1 MDRGSELSKIR
12 HSAAHVLAAAVL
24 RLFPNAKLDIGP
36 ATEAGFYYD
45 FDLDHKFS
53 QQDLEKIEAEMRKII
68 AENQQFTRKIVS
80 REEAMAMM
88 KLRNQPYKLERLAD
102 IPEGEEISLYSNGEF
117 VDLCRGEHINST
129 GEIGAIKLLGI
140 AGAYYRGSEKNKQLQ
155 RISGT
160 AFASQGEL
168 DEYLNAL
175 EEAKKRDHRKLG
187 KELKLFL
194 ISDEVGQGMILWLP
208 RGAIIRK
215 ELQNFILEELEKH
228 GYQQV
233 FTPHIAKLGL
243 FRTSGHFPYYKES
256 QFAPLPDRLTLEKNI
271 SAGQSCEEMFSALE
285 AGQAEGFLLKP
296 MNCPG
301 HIVIYMAEPRS
312 YRDLPLKLAEFGTV
326 YRWEQ
331 SGELS
336 GMTRVR
342 SFTQDDAHIFCTE
355 QQLRDEISGCLSLV
369 KVIFKTLG
377 MEKFRVRIGLR
388 AKNSDKYIGSD
399 ANWAAAEEVLRSAAG
414 ELEVPFEENEGEAAF
429 YGPKIDFVVQDVIGR
444 EWQLGTVQVDYNLPE
459 RFNMSYIGPDN
470 REHRPIMIH
479 RAPFG
484 SLERFVGL
492 LIEHFGG
499 DFPTWLAPEQ
509 VRIIPLG
516 DSLVGYANTVCGELK
531 AHGIRC
537 STDSSSDKLNA
548 KIRRAEVEKIPH
560 MFVLGPREADTSSV
574 SIRSRVDK
582 SFTGTLQLQDAI
594 MHLRKLID
602 SRKLSHLAMS
612 SCEII

>member
-36 ATEAGFYYD
+36 ATETGFYYD

-68 AENQQFTRKIVS
+68 GENQKFSKTIVA
-80 REEAMAMM
+80 REEAVTLM
-88 KLRNQPYKLERLAD
+88 KSRNQPYKLERLAD
-102 IPEGEEISLYSNGEF
+102 IPGGEDISLYANGEF

-168 DEYLNAL
+168 SAYLNAL

-194 ISDEVGQGMILWLP
+194 ISDEVGPGMVLWLP
-208 RGAIIRK
+208 RGAILRK
-215 ELQNFILEELEKH
+215 ELQNFILEELEKQ

-256 QFAPLPDRLTLEKNI
+256 QFAPLPDRLALEKNI
-271 SAGQSCEEMFSALE
+271 DAGKSCKSMFAALE
-285 AGQAEGFLLKP
+285 DGKEEGFLLKP

-301 HIVIYMAEPRS
+301 HIVIYTSEPRS
-312 YRDLPLKLAEFGTV
+312 YRELPIKLAEFGTV

-355 QQLRDEISGCLSLV
+355 QQLHEEINGCLHLV

-388 AKNSDKYIGSD
+388 DKNSDKYIGSD
-399 ANWAAAEEVLRSAAG
+399 ANWTAAEEVLRSAVR
-414 ELEVPFEENEGEAAF
+414 ELQVPFEENEGEAAF
-429 YGPKIDFVVQDVIGR
+429 YGPKIDFIAGDVIGR

-459 RFNMSYIGPDN
+459 RFNLSYVGSDN

-484 SLERFVGL
+484 SLERFTGL

-509 VRIIPLG
+509 VRIITLN
-516 DSLVGYANTVCGELK
+516 DNLIGYADDVCQQLK
-531 AHGIRC
+531 AGGIRA
-537 STDSSSDKLNA
+537 SVDSSSNKLNA
-548 KIRRAEVEKIPH
+548 KIRCAEIEKIPH
-560 MFVLGPREADTSSV
+560 MFILGPREAESSSV
-574 SIRSRVDK
+574 SVRSRIDK
-582 SFTGTLQLQDAI
+582 NFSGTPQLQDAI
-594 MHLRKLID
+594 AHLKKSIAERKLPNF
-602 SRKLSHLAMS
+602 
-612 SCEII
+612 